1 MLTFRPCPGS
11 IRRVIWVYV
20 FLGIGLA
27 GLVTAISYAVWLAH
41 KASDLYSEV
50 RMLGRRAEEAAELL
64 ARLELPGDRTTTLDG
79 AS

>member
-1 MLTFRPCPGS
+1 MLAIRARPGS

-50 RMLGRRAEEAAELL
+50 RMLGRRAEEASELL
-64 ARLELPGDRTTTLDG
+64 ARIELPAERTTTLDG